1 MFTPIKPTYTWNNI
15 TAQAIAKYLIFAT
28 CKHFHTYKNN
38 NGHGQIE
45 LNSKCFN
52 VNLSNDIDTAE
63 NA

>member
-1 MFTPIKPTYTWNNI
+1 M
-15 TAQAIAKYLIFAT
+15 
-28 CKHFHTYKNN
+28 HTMYESEEDTSN

-52 VNLSNDIDTAE
+52 VNLSNDIDIAE